1 VSSESVTTAAA
12 DKRDADQFMA
22 GWIGLMVCGLVAAII
37 WFFGIRAIMDEDGV
51 QTSALECA
59 PAYGVSDPADCTQ
72 P

>member
-1 VSSESVTTAAA
+1 VSTESVTAAA
-12 DKRDADQFMA
+12 TDKRAADQFLA

-37 WFFGIRAIMDEDGV
+37 WFFGIRAILDDDGV

-59 PAYGVSDPADCTQ
+59 PAYGVSDPADCIQ

>member
-1 VSSESVTTAAA
+1 
-12 DKRDADQFMA
+12 
-22 GWIGLMVCGLVAAII
+22 
-37 WFFGIRAIMDEDGV
+37 MDEDGV